1 MKKLKKPTEQ
11 EELKIYRELLIRLHT
26 ARWTGNTK
34 KVQELLDKI
43 GAYSYA
49 RTNTNGFPEE
59 EEERMK
65 QTLLDLD
72 K

>member
-1 MKKLKKPTEQ
+1 MKKLAHPTEK
-11 EELKIYRELLIRLHT
+11 EELKIYRNLLINLHT
-26 ARWTGNTK
+26 AAWTCNTK
-34 KVQELLDKI
+34 KFQELMERI
-43 GAYSYA
+43 GRYSYA

-65 QTLLDLD
+65 QTLLDPD

>member
-1 MKKLKKPTEQ
+1 
-11 EELKIYRELLIRLHT
+11 LISLHT
-26 ARWTGNTK
+26 AQWTGN
-34 KVQELLDKI
+34 QELFSKLLAKI
-43 GAYSYA
+43 GRYSYA

-65 QTLLDLD
+65 QTLLDPD